1 MSSFT
6 SDEIAYLAG
15 QRLGRLATVGPGGQ
29 PQVVPVSFRYN
40 SEHDSIDIS
49 GHGFAKR
56 KKWRDVH
63 ANPLVA
69 FVVDDIA
76 SVQPW
81 VVRGVEIR
89 GKAEP
94 RSTGGKAVMQMFDDE
109 MFRIHPTLVRSWG
122 LNRQ

>member
-1 MSSFT
+1 MSAFT
-6 SDEIAYLAG
+6 PEEIAYLSG

-40 SEHDSIDIS
+40 PEQDAIEIG
-49 GHGFAKR
+49 GHGFARR

-63 ANPLVA
+63 SNPLVA

-81 VVRGVEIR
+81 VVRGLEIR
-89 GKAEP
+89 GAAEQLP
-94 RSTGGKAVMQMFDDE
+94 TGGKAVMQMFDDE
-109 MFRIHPTLVRSWG
+109 MFRIHPRLVRSWG
-122 LNRQ
+122 INR